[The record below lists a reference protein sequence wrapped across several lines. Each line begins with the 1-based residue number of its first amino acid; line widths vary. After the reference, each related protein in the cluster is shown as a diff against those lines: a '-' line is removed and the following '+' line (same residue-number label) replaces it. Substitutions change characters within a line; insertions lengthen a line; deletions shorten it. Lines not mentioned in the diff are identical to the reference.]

1 MFGVLESEPG
11 MVGAN
16 AMLNVLFLCQIYI
29 YIYFFFCTTTRKARY
44 VRVYTVAS
52 ALTVTGWFFYAEI
65 QIIFGTVF
73 LQELQCLFI
82 VSYCKVYKNT
92 PKEKKG
98 HMCLHVRIA
107 LTTVL

>member
-29 YIYFFFCTTTRKARY
+29 YIFFFFGTTTRKASY

-52 ALTVTGWFFYAEI
+52 ALTVTGWFFLCRDSDYFWDSVPPGAAMLI
-65 QIIFGTVF
+65 H
-73 LQELQCLFI
+73 CFI
-82 VSYCKVYKNT
+82 
-92 PKEKKG
+92 
-98 HMCLHVRIA
+98 L
-107 LTTVL
+107 